1 MIVKRY
7 ALLKRLFDLMFSAI
21 LLILFFPLF
30 FLVGLIIFIETGAP
44 VVYTAKRVGK
54 DEKEFE
60 LYKFRSLRQDA
71 PTNLSSDE
79 IDRTKYVTTFGKI
92 IRRTSIDELPQ
103 LINVIKGDMSLIGP
117 RPCFKAEK
125 ELMNLRK
132 NFDIFIIKPG
142 ISGLAQIYGR
152 DETAK
157 NLKEKVLK
165 DKEYIDNYSFRQD
178 FKIFFVTIFIIITG
192 KGYKE

>member
-1 MIVKRY
+1 MNANRY
-7 ALLKRLFDLMFSAI
+7 TLLKRLFDLVFSTI
-21 LLILFFPLF
+21 LLILLFPLF
-30 FLVGLIIFIETGAP
+30 ILVGLIILIETGSP

-54 DEKEFE
+54 NEKEFE

-71 PTNLSSDE
+71 PTNISSNK
-79 IDRTKYVTTFGKI
+79 IDRSKYVTKFGKI